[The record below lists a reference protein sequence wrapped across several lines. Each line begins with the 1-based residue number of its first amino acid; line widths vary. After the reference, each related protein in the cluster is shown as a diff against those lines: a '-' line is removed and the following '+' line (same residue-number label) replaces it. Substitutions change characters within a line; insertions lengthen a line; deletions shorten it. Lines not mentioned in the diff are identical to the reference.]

1 MEILVTVSYHYQG
14 NLYPTAIFIHD
25 QMKAYVR
32 AGHQV
37 RAVVTIPWGK
47 RDDFGRRFGPAV
59 RQKEIDGIEHIFI
72 RCLSFSRYG
81 LGGLNRRCCLAAL
94 RRHMGK
100 IRKLVSPDVIHAH
113 SLGCAAAGGLLRE
126 RLGCP
131 LVVTNHGESRCD
143 EPWVSHPDWIAHAAN
158 RADAVG
164 CVSSVLER
172 QLRDLGVTV
181 ETEVILNGFHVGAAE
196 LPPIAGRPPAS
207 LNYTGW
213 LQKLKKLDV
222 TLRAF
227 SVLQKTYSD
236 AFFTVVGK
244 GKTEEED
251 QAPRKLA
258 KELGLEDRVS
268 FLGYLKNE
276 DAITEMGKARFFVM
290 PSYPEGFGVVYLEAM
305 AMGCIT
311 IGTEGQGIADLITS
325 GENGFLVPPD
335 DPGAIVKIITWC
347 VEHPQEAD
355 RIAERGRRDALE
367 LTWDKNAAQYVRL
380 FETLRAE
387 KTQCE

>member
-25 QMKAYVR
+25 QMRAYVR
-32 AGHQV
+32 GGHRV
-37 RAVVTIPWGK
+37 RALVTIPWGK
-47 RDDFGRRFGPAV
+47 RNDRGRRFGPAV
-59 RQKEIDGIEHIFI
+59 WREEVDGIEHIFV
-72 RCLSFSRYG
+72 RCFSFSNYG
-81 LGGLNRRCCLAAL
+81 LGGLNTRCCLAAL

-100 IRKLVSPDVIHAH
+100 IKQLVSPDVIHAH
-113 SLGCAAAGGLLRE
+113 SLGCAAAGALLRE
-126 RLGCP
+126 ELGCP

-143 EPWVSHPDWIAHAAN
+143 EPWVSHPDWIAPAAN

-196 LPPIAGRPPAS
+196 LPPIAGRPPVS

-213 LQKLKKLDV
+213 LRTLKKVDV

-227 SVLQKTYSD
+227 AHLRERWSD
-236 AFFTVVGK
+236 ASLTIVGNGAQETLFK
-244 GKTEEED
+244 S
-251 QAPRKLA
+251 LA
-258 KELGLEDRVS
+258 DELNLGESVS
-268 FLGYLKNE
+268 FLGYLDNQS
-276 DAITEMGKARFFVM
+276 AIAEMGKARFFVM

-305 AMGCIT
+305 SLGCIT
-311 IGTEGQGIADLITS
+311 IGTEGQGIADLIIS

-335 DPGAIVKIITWC
+335 DPEAIVKIITWC

-355 RIAERGRRDALE
+355 RIAERGCRDALG
-367 LTWDKNAAQYVRL
+367 LTWDKNAAQYIRL
-380 FETLRAE
+380 FETLREE
-387 KTQCE
+387 KTRCE

>member
-1 MEILVTVSYHYQG
+1 MEILATVSYHYQG
-14 NLYPTAIFIHD
+14 KLYPTAIFIHD

-37 RAVVTIPWGK
+37 RALVTIPWGK
-47 RDDFGRRFGPAV
+47 KDDFGRRFGPAV
-59 RQKEIDGIEHIFI
+59 RRKEVDGIEHIFM

-113 SLGCAAAGGLLRE
+113 SLGCAAAGALLRE
-126 RLGCP
+126 ELGCP

-143 EPWVSHPDWIAHAAN
+143 EPWVSHPDWIAPAAN
-158 RADAVG
+158 RADTVG

-181 ETEVILNGFHVGAAE
+181 ETEIILNGFHMGAAE
-196 LPPIAGRPPAS
+196 LPPIAGRPPVS

-213 LQKLKKLDV
+213 LRTLKKVDV

-227 SVLQKTYSD
+227 ARLRERWSD
-236 AFFTVVGK
+236 ASLTIVGNGAQETLFK
-244 GKTEEED
+244 S
-251 QAPRKLA
+251 LA
-258 KELGLEDRVS
+258 GELNLGESVS
-268 FLGYLKNE
+268 FLGYLDNQS
-276 DAITEMGKARFFVM
+276 AITEMGKARFFVM

-305 AMGCIT
+305 SMGCIT
-311 IGTEGQGIADLITS
+311 IGTEGQGIADLIIS

-335 DPGAIVKIITWC
+335 NPEAIVKIITWC

-355 RIAERGRRDALE
+355 RIAERGRRDALG
-367 LTWDKNAAQYVRL
+367 LTWDKNAARYIQL
-380 FETLRAE
+380 FETLRE
-387 KTQCE
+387 ERTRCE

>member
-1 MEILVTVSYHYQG
+1 M
-14 NLYPTAIFIHD
+14 
-25 QMKAYVR
+25 
-32 AGHQV
+32 
-37 RAVVTIPWGK
+37 
-47 RDDFGRRFGPAV
+47 
-59 RQKEIDGIEHIFI
+59 
-72 RCLSFSRYG
+72 
-81 LGGLNRRCCLAAL
+81 
-94 RRHMGK
+94 
-100 IRKLVSPDVIHAH
+100 
-113 SLGCAAAGGLLRE
+113 
-126 RLGCP
+126 
-131 LVVTNHGESRCD
+131 
-143 EPWVSHPDWIAHAAN
+143 
-158 RADAVG
+158 
-164 CVSSVLER
+164 
-172 QLRDLGVTV
+172 
-181 ETEVILNGFHVGAAE
+181 
-196 LPPIAGRPPAS
+196 
-207 LNYTGW
+207 
-213 LQKLKKLDV
+213 
-222 TLRAF
+222 
-227 SVLQKTYSD
+227 
-236 AFFTVVGK
+236 
-244 GKTEEED
+244 
-251 QAPRKLA
+251 
-258 KELGLEDRVS
+258 S